1 MGSFIS
7 SSSYLLSVSFSVRF
21 FVPEEEFDAHVP
33 LKAKCSAIS
42 QSLDTVWLWV
52 SVFSHLLQEEASM
65 MLAEQ
70 IIEL

>member
-1 MGSFIS
+1 
-7 SSSYLLSVSFSVRF
+7 VRF